1 MIGHRII
8 INIELLLKCDSLHIV
23 QCDLIECG
31 IRFTYHN
38 EIELCYYDYS
48 IITTAL
54 ILAV

>member
-1 MIGHRII
+1 MIRHRII

-23 QCDLIECG
+23 QCG
-31 IRFTYHN
+31 IRFIYHN
-38 EIELCYYDYS
+38 KIELCHYDYN